1 MTDATPSPTPS
12 PTPSAA
18 PARRRGRARGRLLLA
33 ALTLTAVAASA
44 AASAALSEP
53 APPTIEQRLQA
64 QIDDMVAGGVDPDSA
79 KLALLREELDALR
92 AGADA
97 QPLEDTG
104 VDMEARLGTDVDA
117 AAAEGRAADA
127 GGEPLWKSGPV
138 TCEVVPGLLGPDD
151 IAGAACASVPQPDGT
166 NRYVAVAPDGTVRA
180 VLFGPDGRVARVAD
194 TRLPTAPARGAA
206 VAVTPDG
213 DLEVTAPGG
222 PAVVVDLP

>member
-12 PTPSAA
+12 SA
-18 PARRRGRARGRLLLA
+18 PRARRRGRARGSVLLA

-44 AASAALSEP
+44 AASATLSEP

-64 QIDDMVAGGVDPDSA
+64 QIDDMVAGGVDPDSP
-79 KLALLREELDALR
+79 KLALLQEELDALR

-97 QPLEDTG
+97 RPRKDVG
-104 VDMEARLGTDVDA
+104 VDMEARLGADVDA

-127 GGEPLWKSGPV
+127 GGEPLWESGPV
-138 TCEVVPGLLGPDD
+138 TCEVVPGLLGPDA

-194 TRLPTAPARGAA
+194 TRLPAPPAPGAA
-206 VAVTPDG
+206 VAVTPEG
-213 DLEVTAPGG
+213 DLQVTAPGE
-222 PAVVVDLP
+222 PPVVVDVP